1 MKPLPKT
8 NATAATNKQ
17 VPDPDFIGDDTSNLA
32 AGMKVEHQRFGKGSV
47 VQVDGAGDNRK
58 ATIEFEANGKKVLV
72 LKFAKLKIQA

>member
-1 MKPLPKT
+1 
-8 NATAATNKQ
+8 
-17 VPDPDFIGDDTSNLA
+17 
-32 AGMKVEHQRFGKGSV
+32 MKVEHQRFGKGSV